1 MHMRFSVSLRWPLEY
16 MFLMDDYLVDSIML
30 IIAFLLKFDE
40 WYSDILMNI
49 ILDYLY
55 EQSM

>member
-1 MHMRFSVSLRWPLEY
+1 MRFSVSLRWPLEY